1 MQVVTPEKDANNLGM
16 VMVINIELK
25 KRDQSKLGVQVVTP
39 EKDAINLG
47 MVMVNIHNMTDNAPD
62 WT

>member
-1 MQVVTPEKDANNLGM
+1 M

-47 MVMVNIHNMTDNAPD
+47 MVMVNIHNMTDNTPD